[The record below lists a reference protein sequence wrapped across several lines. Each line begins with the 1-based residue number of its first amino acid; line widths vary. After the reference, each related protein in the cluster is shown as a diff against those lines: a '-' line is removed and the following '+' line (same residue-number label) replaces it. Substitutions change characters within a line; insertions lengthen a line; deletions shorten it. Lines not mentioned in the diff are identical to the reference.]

1 MMLKPGSGSGPAAA
15 IAGLAAAGAGGAV
28 IAFSYG
34 LRQPVFSE
42 LGFQEARWVL
52 VIPALGCSAAGSLL
66 AGILATS
73 RPVRGAALAALAIS
87 ALLVSLG
94 EGMRQEG
101 FSNVMATIALA
112 CGLSAIG
119 AVLTVLGA
127 IAIVQAVDKSRAL
140 YAALGASSISF
151 LPSALRALDADPESA
166 LSYFVIIGVSAVVL
180 VLWGPSSVRQVQAQL
195 AFAPVGPAPLSAQAI
210 PSQTLRLASVV
221 VAASTAS
228 WAAFQAPQVAG
239 YYFETFDLVIAGL
252 AVTIGVA
259 AMTLGDTVAARM
271 AALAIAGVFGWTLA
285 GAPPLYALLGAGAC
299 GSLADFVAIVLASRY
314 GQQTG
319 VARRIGGLMAL
330 GTLTFIPLNLLTIA
344 TAVDGVRPLE
354 ADTTQL
360 SVALV
365 AMVVLLV
372 LLLQMP
378 RARSPVAAW

>member
-1 MMLKPGSGSGPAAA
+1 MMLKPASGSGPTAA

-28 IAFSYG
+28 IALGYG

-166 LSYFVIIGVSAVVL
+166 LSCFVIIGVSAVVL
-180 VLWGPSSVRQVQAQL
+180 VLWGPSSVRQVRAQL
-195 AFAPVGPAPLSAQAI
+195 AFAPVGPAPLSAQAT

-252 AVTIGVA
+252 AVTLGVA
-259 AMTLGDTVAARM
+259 AMTLGDAPAARM
-271 AALAIAGVFGWTLA
+271 AALAIAGAFAWTLA
-285 GAPPLYALLGAGAC
+285 GGPPQYALLGAGAC

-314 GQQTG
+314 GQPAG

-330 GTLTFIPLNLLTIA
+330 GTLAFVPLNLLA
-344 TAVDGVRPLE
+344 MGSDGVRPAE
-354 ADTTQL
+354 TDTTQL